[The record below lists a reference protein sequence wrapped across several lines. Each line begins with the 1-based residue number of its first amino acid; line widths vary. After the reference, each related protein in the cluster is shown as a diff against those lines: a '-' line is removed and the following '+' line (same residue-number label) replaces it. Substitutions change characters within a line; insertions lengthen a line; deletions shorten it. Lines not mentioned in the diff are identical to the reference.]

1 MQEINQ
7 KWRPLHTPTTHP
19 LHTPTTHTHT
29 LTGIP
34 PLLMG
39 MFHRALRPLLDYHSG
54 CGGSLVLR
62 WSHHHL
68 HEAAVSTYLSYPP
81 TAQARYNTLA
91 NYFAGGLLQRT
102 ADEAGTIATC
112 NPTNTC
118 VYCLFVQMERSFILN
133 SQWLRVMSLAFTI
146 FASSTYCPAS

>member
-1 MQEINQ
+1 MQEVNQ
-7 KWRPLHTPTTHP
+7 KWRPLHTPTSD
-19 LHTPTTHTHT
+19 THT
-29 LTGIP
+29 LTAIP
-34 PLLMG
+34 PLLTA

-68 HEAAVSTYLSYPP
+68 HEAAVSAYLSYPS

-102 ADEAGTIATC
+102 ADEAGTSSY
-112 NPTNTC
+112 
-118 VYCLFVQMERSFILN
+118 VYYVILHILVN
-133 SQWLRVMSLAFTI
+133 SKLPLKIV
-146 FASSTYCPAS
+146 